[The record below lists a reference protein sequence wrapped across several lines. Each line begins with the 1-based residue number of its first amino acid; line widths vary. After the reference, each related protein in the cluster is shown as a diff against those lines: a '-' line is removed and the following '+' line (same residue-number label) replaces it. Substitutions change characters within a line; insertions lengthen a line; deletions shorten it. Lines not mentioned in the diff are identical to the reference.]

1 MATETLQ
8 LQLGDIIQI
17 ESPSNDIYHENVY
30 LITYIDDKQIEIQDI
45 TSLKK
50 TTLVIKDNGELA
62 DESID
67 AISLLSRDEETG
79 YARQNGLLPK
89 TWITITMGGDLPAI
103 FTGEITNL
111 EEDMIEVQTYPEKET
126 IYIDFGYKGLPK
138 DLPIKSIEIREPP
151 AIDIVALPGDVD
163 PTESK
168 SVEPKAPVS
177 LPEVSQQIRQFIV
190 AADDIVFGEDLGQ
203 ITQLVAV
210 DEAHERYGIQ
220 AQTNDLL
227 DELLATVPNS
237 ERTVKVLNQIHL
249 IIERFKEL
257 RSQFSDL
264 DTNGNPIMPKVKGAD
279 YKPLVKALY
288 QLNTSLGWILP
299 VVKNKK
305 KIYGVDE
312 EESEAVDD
320 IVAFENEDI
329 SELVELE
336 QFYNNTIPD
345 SENKYDYL
353 LNVIDSQG
361 NPYVAPDTADVVFL
375 TEKHV
380 MANLNVLVDNLED
393 FRSSVVAKDNLAMK
407 RYFMTR
413 YNLGFDKLSTIVES
427 GSKPYN
433 KRVVATK
440 GNEVYLKSM
449 VFLPEEVV
457 RHSRVGLPGTSILL
471 SSALNSN
478 KYYYYKRFGKRSL
491 VNTELIESFDT
502 PDEREHNFLEG
513 ATEMV
518 LDDDLMEGDPS
529 EIYEKYLQAVIPRTK
544 TLFNMVKKYITE
556 KLTLQQV
563 VSELEPFLIYSDDLT
578 YQQYRDMTKFINDKI
593 SLYKKEYVARN
604 REFKNLTRGKKY
616 ADNTIY
622 SLFEVLNEQ
631 RKEVLEK
638 GYQLRFRTHTS
649 SENYSRIIEMDG
661 GRLFTTA
668 LAFENLL
675 LMTPVDI
682 NDIFERERISLASPE
697 VRPEYGESVP
707 SNTCANFVLTKKYLE
722 LDELLDDNGKPVYF
736 DKNLDQTRYDIV
748 AEYDTERES
757 MEPGD
762 FLEFLKDKLMRN
774 VGLSE
779 ASASKDA
786 EAMIDGQR
794 RVQEGEYASLEIDG
808 GEKIFYYKRVGEVW
822 ERDESIPEVVMTD
835 KTFCN
840 IQKDCI
846 KLEKECATESFGER
860 ETQQRTLEGM
870 IKEFNIKYEVSKDEM
885 ERMIRNRFEYFKY
898 RISILKK
905 LDVEKR
911 YKFNDAHMRLGM
923 NMKEVDPVVVSPY
936 AELRDAI
943 LGQYDIV
950 KKNNDIIKFEQQFL
964 RTPIESEDQFW
975 LYCKETS
982 VKLLPVFIHVL
993 AATFMTNPYN
1003 YVRILDDICA
1013 KQGKLSDDGD
1023 AWVDEH
1029 SGYVIKKVSFDT
1041 DEGYEAS
1048 GFKSSSRAELV
1059 EDLKNMRSS
1068 ELAEKFSDPR
1078 AEVISNVLSALGS
1091 YMGISVQPI
1100 QEFIIRNTLMVS
1112 SKILPSEKEYTK
1124 KRDTMAKKGKKLPSY
1139 DDAFTQTMMFVALA
1153 YLVVAIQ
1160 ISVPS
1165 VKTKKQFPGC
1175 KKSFNG
1181 FPLNGDDESGMLY
1194 VACVASKIKSKIAPW
1209 NVLMKLSASG
1219 IVKRMSDIIKKY
1231 VIPDPAI
1238 QSKMREKQEYLLL
1251 ERGDEI
1257 PVELDISRWQTF
1269 LPPLVPIKTVD
1280 IDPVSDQFKDS
1291 LIRDMRSGK
1300 SGQHGELLSL
1310 RSKMIHYAMKFIEDV
1325 QKEVSREV
1333 PLLKNMAEEP
1343 FLENSCCIDG
1353 ERRTTIEYF
1362 MDKVPALR
1370 KYNAIVR
1377 ALNGIN
1383 WDIYT
1388 ISLAP
1393 RMYSPID
1400 TRRVFPPL
1408 SNQFS
1413 ESTIYRAIIHYCQFG
1428 TSIPIP
1434 EKLTVVCLSK
1444 PENFSLL
1451 DSFKTQIQKLK
1462 ENGKNFNLEDLQRLL
1477 SVVDK
1482 ENEVY
1487 VPLHSDTKTTIDEL
1501 REFLSNDVASSIIPQ
1516 ELKDIMHPLLDTFD
1530 ISVEE
1535 DTAEMNAF
1543 VNHIDEQNNVLKTDL
1558 ISFLQRNSK
1567 RGRRSKFDDLMNYF
1581 RDTTWNDTARSI
1593 EFLKNNIHEL
1603 TEVFPNMAVND
1614 VEYKV
1619 PISDIK
1625 LPRHWIKALSPRHIT
1640 DIKTIIYNYYHGLA
1654 QFTGNES
1661 LVPIF
1666 SKITQATE
1674 QWRSLMNL
1682 LPIYEPISEKVH
1694 AVITPKMIQMMMEHI
1709 LLNCFMVFVNEAR
1722 AIEAF
1727 VPSAARTEEEELV
1740 MTTTAEVLNEEI
1752 GNISEMDIISG
1763 EMLKRSE
1770 LMTSFI
1776 LEVIGI
1782 FNKTKCQIDYS
1793 YDDIIYRVNVSKE
1806 KEKDQFTKR
1815 LKDLSDEE
1823 REIENIMKGHKME
1836 TWSKGLSK
1844 GVTQYVRD
1852 TYDEERE
1859 AMERTMVLEQQM
1871 GQKDFVS
1878 DMNRDIYMLEAINE
1892 EARADA
1898 IDAEESRIDY
1908 MGEDADFEE
1917 MGMDGDERF

>member
-1 MATETLQ
+1 MSTETLQ

-17 ESPSNDIYHENVY
+17 ESPSNDIYHDKVY

-45 TSLKK
+45 TTLKK
-50 TTLVIKDNGELA
+50 TTLVINEEGELT

-111 EEDMIEVQTYPEKET
+111 EEDMIEVQTYPEKGT
-126 IYIDFGYKGLPK
+126 IYIDFGYKGIPK
-138 DLPIKSIEIREPP
+138 DLPIKSIEIRDPP
-151 AIDIVALPGDVD
+151 ALDIVALPGDVD
-163 PTESK
+163 APESK
-168 SVEPKAPVS
+168 PAAPAAAVS
-177 LPEVSQQIRQFIV
+177 LPEVTQQIKQFIV
-190 AADDIVFGEDLGQ
+190 AADDIVFGQDLGQ

-227 DELLATVPNS
+227 DELLATIPNS
-237 ERTVKVLNQIHL
+237 ERTTKVLNQIHL

-257 RSQFSDL
+257 RSNFSDL
-264 DTNGNPIMPKVKGAD
+264 DVNGNPIMPKVKGAD
-279 YKPLVKALY
+279 YKPLVNALFN
-288 QLNTSLGWILP
+288 LNKSLTWILP

-305 KIYGVDE
+305 KVYGVNE
-312 EESEAVDD
+312 EEAEAVDD
-320 IVAFENEDI
+320 VVPLENEDI
-329 SELVELE
+329 SELIELE

-353 LNVIDSQG
+353 LNVIDTQG
-361 NPYVAPDTADVVFL
+361 NPYVDPDTTDVAFL

-393 FRSSVVAKDNLAMK
+393 FRSSVVAKDNLALK
-407 RYFMTR
+407 RYFMTT
-413 YNLGFDKLSTIVES
+413 YNLGFDKLSTVIES

-440 GNEVYLKSM
+440 GNEVFLKSM
-449 VFLPEEVV
+449 VFLPEDVV
-457 RHSRVGLPGTSILL
+457 RHSRVNLPGTSILL

-478 KYYYYKRFGKRSL
+478 KYYYYKRFGKRTML
-491 VNTELIESFDT
+491 DTEIIDNLDQPT
-502 PDEREHNFLEG
+502 EREHKFLEG

-518 LDDDLMEGDPS
+518 LDDGLMEGDSS

-544 TLFNMVKKYITE
+544 ALFNMVKKYINE
-556 KLTLQQV
+556 KLTLQEV
-563 VSELEPFLIYSDDLT
+563 ISELEPFLIYSDDLT
-578 YQQYRDMTKFINDKI
+578 YQQYREINKFINDKI

-604 REFKNLTRGKKY
+604 RDFKNLTRGKKF
-616 ADNTIY
+616 ADRTIF
-622 SLFEVLNEQ
+622 SLFEVLEQQ
-631 RKEVLEK
+631 RKDVLEK
-638 GYQLRFRTHTS
+638 GYNLRFKTHSS
-649 SENYSRIIEMDG
+649 SENYNRIIEMDG

-675 LMTPVDI
+675 LMTPLDI
-682 NDIFERERISLASPE
+682 NEIFERERISLANPDF
-697 VRPEYGESVP
+697 GEGAP
-707 SNTCANFVLTKKYLE
+707 PNTCANFVLAKKYLE

-748 AEYDTERES
+748 DEYATEQGS
-757 MEPGD
+757 MEPED
-762 FLEFLKDKLMRN
+762 FLEFLKEKLMEN

-779 ASASKDA
+779 ESALKDA
-786 EAMIDGQR
+786 QAMIDGKRQ
-794 RVQEGEYASLEIDG
+794 VEEGEYASLEIDG
-808 GEKIFYYKRVGEVW
+808 GEKTYYYKRVGDVW
-822 ERDESIPEVVMTD
+822 ERDESIPEVQMND

-840 IQKDCI
+840 IQKDCV
-846 KLEKECATESFGER
+846 KMEKECATESLGER
-860 ETQQRTLEGM
+860 ETQQRALDGM
-870 IKEFNIKYEVSKDEM
+870 IKEFNIRYEVSKVEM
-885 ERMIRNRFEYFKY
+885 ERMIKNRLEYYKY
-898 RISILKK
+898 RIRILKK
-905 LDVEKR
+905 LDTDRR

-923 NMKEVDPVVVSPY
+923 DTKEVDPVVVSPY
-936 AELRDAI
+936 SELRDII

-950 KKNNDIIKFEQQFL
+950 KKNNDIVQFVMNFV
-964 RTPIESEDQFW
+964 RPPMESEDQYW
-975 LYCKETS
+975 LFCKETN
-982 VKLLPVFIHVL
+982 VKLLPVFIHTL
-993 AATFMTNPYN
+993 ASTFVKNKYN
-1003 YVRILDDICA
+1003 YVRVLDEICA

-1048 GFKSSSRAELV
+1048 GFKSVSRAELL
-1059 EDLKNMRSS
+1059 EDLQSIRSS

-1091 YMGISVQPI
+1091 YMGISVQPM
-1100 QEFIIRNTLMVS
+1100 QEFIIRNTLMITN
-1112 SKILPSEKEYTK
+1112 KILPSEKEYNK
-1124 KRDTMAKKGKKLPSY
+1124 KRDMVAKKGKKLPSY
-1139 DDAFTQTMMFVALA
+1139 DEAFTQTMMFVTLS
-1153 YLVVAIQ
+1153 YLVVGIQVAI
-1160 ISVPS
+1160 PS

-1175 KKSFNG
+1175 KKSFDG

-1194 VACVASKIKSKIAPW
+1194 VACVASKIKSKVAPW

-1231 VIPDPAI
+1231 VIPDAAI
-1238 QSKMREKQEYLLL
+1238 QSKMREKREYLL
-1251 ERGDEI
+1251 EEKGDEI
-1257 PVELDISRWQTF
+1257 PVELDIARWQTF
-1269 LPPLVPIKTVD
+1269 LPPLVPIKTAD
-1280 IDPVSDQFKDS
+1280 ITPVSDQFKDS

-1300 SGQHGELLSL
+1300 SEQHAEILSL
-1310 RSKMIHYAMKFIEDV
+1310 RSKMIHYSMKLIEDI
-1325 QKEVSREV
+1325 QREVSKEV
-1333 PLLKNMAEEP
+1333 PLLRNMAEEP

-1362 MDKVPALR
+1362 MDKVPAIR

-1393 RMYSPID
+1393 RMFSPID

-1434 EKLTVVCLSK
+1434 EKLTAVCVAK
-1444 PENFSLL
+1444 PEDFSLL
-1451 DSFKTQIQKLK
+1451 DSFKTQIKKLK
-1462 ENGKNFNLEDLQRLL
+1462 ADGKNYNLEDLQRLL
-1477 SVVDK
+1477 SIVDK

-1487 VPLHSDTKTTIDEL
+1487 VPLHADRKTTIDEL
-1501 REFLSNDVASSIIPQ
+1501 REFLTNDDMSFSIPQ
-1516 ELKDIMHPLLDTFD
+1516 ALKDVLFPLIDTFD
-1530 ISVEE
+1530 VSVKRE
-1535 DTAEMNAF
+1535 TAEMNAF
-1543 VNHIDEQNNVLKTDL
+1543 VDYVDEQNNLLKTDL

-1567 RGRRSKFDDLMNYF
+1567 RGGRSKFDDLMNYF
-1581 RDTTWNDTARSI
+1581 RNTEWHDTERGI
-1593 EFLKNNIHEL
+1593 EFLKNNVYEL
-1603 TEVFPNMAVND
+1603 TQVFPNMAVND

-1625 LPRHWIKALSPRHIT
+1625 LPRHWVKALSGRHIN
-1640 DIKTIIYNYYHGLA
+1640 DIKAIIYNYYHRLA

-1666 SKITQATE
+1666 SKITKATE
-1674 QWRSLMNL
+1674 QWRELMER
-1682 LPIYEPISEKVH
+1682 LPIYQPISEEVH
-1694 AVITPKMIQMMMEHI
+1694 AVITPKMIQMIMEHI
-1709 LLNCFMVFVNEAR
+1709 LLNCFMTFVNEAR

-1727 VPSAARTEEEELV
+1727 VPETAGTEEEELV
-1740 MTTTAEVLNEEI
+1740 MTTTAELLNEEI

-1776 LEVIGI
+1776 LEVVSI
-1782 FNKTKCQIDYS
+1782 FSNTKRQIDYS
-1793 YDDIIYRVNVSKE
+1793 YEDIIYRVNVSKE
-1806 KEKDQFTKR
+1806 KEKDQFTRR

-1859 AMERTMVLEQQM
+1859 AMERTMALEQQI

-1878 DMNRDIYMLEAINE
+1878 DMNRDIYMLEAMDE
-1892 EARADA
+1892 EARAAA

-1908 MGEDADFEE
+1908 MGEDADYEE
-1917 MGMDGDERF
+1917 MGMDGDEMY